1 MKTLSRLFRLF
12 TQFALAALLL
22 HTPALHAGLLG
33 PEAVIAT
40 EAAAQTPTQAQ
51 LDRAKVRHFL
61 ESANLKEKLKTLGV
75 DGLNAGARVDALTED
90 EVHAMAQRI
99 DAMPAG
105 GALSDREWILILL
118 VALLIIVL

>member
-1 MKTLSRLFRLF
+1 MKNLFSLIAHLF
-12 TQFALAALLL
+12 LAALLL
-22 HTPALHAGLLG
+22 HGPAHAGMVG
-33 PEAVIAT
+33 AEAVHAAEAT
-40 EAAAQTPTQAQ
+40 EQTATRAE

-61 ESANLKEKLKTLGV
+61 ESASLKEKLKTLGV
-75 DGLNAGARVDALTED
+75 DGLNASARVDALTEE

-105 GALSDREWILILL
+105 GALSDREIILILL